1 MERTKIL
8 EGKVAVVTGAG
19 GVLCSMFAR
28 TLAES
33 GAKVALLNRTLA
45 NAEPHAK
52 ALREEG
58 FAAKAYQA
66 NVLDKES
73 LERAHEQVLADFG
86 KCDILLN
93 GAGGNQAGDA
103 RGCEQVEAAVSS
115 LLELDADTAMSL
127 SPDSLVTMMLLSG
140 MADSTAE
147 YVSYALDRVADVYED
162 MGSVDVAEVRR
173 AQAEAVADAFQCDL
187 GHVPAELDDMD
198 RELFG

>member
-1 MERTKIL
+1 MLQRDYIL
-8 EGKVAVVTGAG
+8 ELIARFVQALIRAFQLAV
-19 GVLCSMFAR
+19 L
-28 TLAES
+28 
-33 GAKVALLNRTLA
+33 K
-45 NAEPHAK
+45 
-52 ALREEG
+52 
-58 FAAKAYQA
+58 
-66 NVLDKES
+66 
-73 LERAHEQVLADFG
+73 
-86 KCDILLN
+86 
-93 GAGGNQAGDA
+93 GDV

-162 MGSVDVAEVRR
+162 MGRADVAEVRR